1 MNSVEISKELME
13 SVENLDYQL
22 DMFTQLVKVKASLY
36 DNEKVARK
44 REDEVNRVSPQDRDR
59 IKRVKEEFERR
70 KHINY
75 QNIITTASNSYHLLE
90 SHIDSGYGTDRSLDI
105 DFRITFDVLYLT
117 ILAEQAKLMEE
128 MQDMIY
134 GTGLEIKQPQVRV
147 IRGTAQELMT
157 FGNEDSIPENEEVS
171 NPIEEMYKALPTLLE
186 NYKELVNVNSKL
198 DAQINLEGDR
208 YDETEMKIRYNV
220 VSKYAEKLLNEHGKN
235 SKYPIKNLLI
245 SAFTIVREEKIRMG
259 EELSKNNQI
268 LFTLL
273 LESLSFLARSE

>member
-22 DMFTQLVKVKASLY
+22 DMFTQLVKVKESLY

-44 REDEVNRVSPQDRDR
+44 REDEVNRVNPQDRDT

-105 DFRITFDVLYLT
+105 NFRITFDVLYLT
-117 ILAEQAKLMEE
+117 ILAEQAKLMQE

-134 GTGLEIKQPQVRV
+134 GTGLEIPQPQMRV
-147 IRGTAQELMT
+147 IRGAVQEVMM
-157 FGNEDSIPENEEVS
+157 FGNEDNIPENEWGS
-171 NPIEEMYKALPTLLE
+171 NSIDEMYKALPTLLE
-186 NYKELVNVNSKL
+186 NYKELVDVNSKL

-208 YDETEMKIRYNV
+208 YDGTEMKIRYNV